1 MIVHLE
7 GSLAATYRNKIYD
20 EFFSSIL
27 IITYV
32 LLISIDRWGRKWRI
46 PLEIREEHGYN
57 YKHAME
63 LV

>member
-32 LLISIDRWGRKWRI
+32 LLIGGGGNGESPWKYVRNTDIITSMLWS
-46 PLEIREEHGYN
+46 
-57 YKHAME
+57 
-63 LV
+63 